1 MRPLVEPMNP
11 DAKQVLTEW
20 LVLSAQAGS
29 EAAFRD
35 LHAIWRADLWRLAS
49 VRVERPVAADE
60 VMADAW
66 LAIARGLSRL
76 DDPACFPRWAF
87 RIVERR
93 SADWVRRR
101 ALDRRREEE
110 AATEAERIA
119 PQPLANEPSDEIE
132 RLRAVIA
139 LLPSEHRE
147 LLHLFYELNRSVA
160 EIAEIMGIPAGTVK
174 SRLFSVRETLRQK
187 LESQSHE

>member
-1 MRPLVEPMNP
+1 MNP

-20 LVLSAQAGS
+20 LVLSAQSGS

-35 LHAIWRADLWRLAS
+35 LHAIWQADLWRMAL

-66 LAIARGLSRL
+66 LAIARGLSHL

-101 ALDRRREEE
+101 TLDRRREEAV
-110 AATEAERIA
+110 AAEAEGLA
-119 PQPLANEPSDEIE
+119 PQPLASEPSDETE
-132 RLRAVIA
+132 RLRTVIA
-139 LLPSEHRE
+139 RLPAEQRE
-147 LLHLFYELNRSVA
+147 LLHLFYELGRSVA
-160 EIAEIMGIPAGTVK
+160 EIAEILDISAGTVK
-174 SRLFSVRETLRQK
+174 SRLFSMREIIRQK
-187 LESQSHE
+187 LESHSHE

>member
-1 MRPLVEPMNP
+1 MNQ

-20 LVLSAQAGS
+20 LVLAAQGGD

-35 LHAIWRADLWRLAS
+35 LHDLWRGDLRRLAL
-49 VRVERPVAADE
+49 VRVEQPLGADE
-60 VMADAW
+60 VLTDVW
-66 LAIARGLSRL
+66 LAIARGLREL

-101 ALDRRREEE
+101 MLDRRREAAAADE
-110 AATEAERIA
+110 ADSLAPAAPVAAEPA
-119 PQPLANEPSDEIE
+119 DAV
-132 RLRAVIA
+132 LRVRAIIA
-139 LLPSEHRE
+139 LLPAEQSE
-147 LLHLFYELNRSVA
+147 LLHLFYELGRSVE
-160 EIAEIMGIPAGTVK
+160 EIAEILDVPAGTVK

-187 LESQSHE
+187 LNRTQTHE

>member
-1 MRPLVEPMNP
+1 MNH

-20 LVLSAQAGS
+20 LVFSAQGGS
-29 EAAFRD
+29 ESAFRD
-35 LHAIWRADLWRLAS
+35 LHTLWRGDLWRLAL

-93 SADWVRRR
+93 SVDWVRRR
-101 ALDRRREEE
+101 TLDRKREEAV
-110 AATEAERIA
+110 AAEAEGLV
-119 PQPLANEPSDEIE
+119 PEHLAGEPSDETE
-132 RLRAVIA
+132 RLRTVIA
-139 LLPSEHRE
+139 RLPPEQRE
-147 LLHLFYELNRSVA
+147 LLHLFYELGRGVA
-160 EIAEIMGIPAGTVK
+160 EIAEILDISAGTVK

>member
-1 MRPLVEPMNP
+1 MNP

-20 LVLSAQAGS
+20 LVFSAQGGS
-29 EAAFRD
+29 EQAFRD
-35 LHAIWRADLWRLAS
+35 LHSIWRADLWRLAL
-49 VRVERPVAADE
+49 VRVERPIAADE

-101 ALDRRREEE
+101 TLARRREEE
-110 AATEAERIA
+110 VATEAERLA
-119 PQPLANEPSDEIE
+119 PEPLASEPSDETE
-132 RLRAVIA
+132 RVRAAIA
-139 LLPSEHRE
+139 LLPAEHRE
-147 LLHLFYELNRSVA
+147 MLHLFYELGRSVV
-160 EIAEIMGIPAGTVK
+160 EIAEILGIPAGTVK